1 MMNVPAQ
8 VECTNQVYSKAI
20 DLVSANSFLGWRQL
34 SKQVW
39 SNARES
45 LVQLGQNEL
54 LSEPRLEHTED
65 FVDKAVESISPL
77 ISLALAG
84 VESGTEQLK
93 DQKTVFLDLLSVSDS
108 DLSPFLTWE
117 QLRHTLGY
125 GYHSLHG
132 ALCLDMGQIDLAL
145 DLARVKVDLYRAG
158 DFREVW
164 EESALV
170 GWSQLLGKNH
180 CTKGWQ
186 YIASAYER
194 WKWLSP
200 IFADDLKYRTSL
212 VAYYLALHIHELA
225 SVIAS
230 GRQEILRKDPGSW
243 NWPWEFRIPLSFLS
257 EDRDVNERAISRL
270 RHSPGV
276 TELWTS
282 LDVTRAKMEDSW
294 DNWLRACKVWLS
306 KVYESSLPEVHHK
319 HFFENF

>member
-39 SNARES
+39 PNARES

-54 LSEPRLEHTED
+54 LPEPRLEHKQD

-108 DLSPFLTWE
+108 DLNPFLTWE
-117 QLRHTLGY
+117 RLRHTLGY
-125 GYHSLHG
+125 VYHSLHG
-132 ALCLDMGQIDLAL
+132 ALCLDTGQIDLAL
-145 DLARVKVDLYRAG
+145 DLARIKVELYRAG
-158 DFREVW
+158 DRREVW
-164 EESALV
+164 EEIPLV
-170 GWSQLLGKNH
+170 GWSQLIGEND
-180 CTKGWQ
+180 CTEGWK

-194 WKWLSP
+194 WNWLSP

-225 SVIAS
+225 SVIVLRRQGKSRTNFAS
-230 GRQEILRKDPGSW
+230 NL
-243 NWPWEFRIPLSFLS
+243 FVPLSFLS
-257 EDRDVNERAISRL
+257 EDRGVNERAISLL
-270 RHSPGV
+270 RHNPGV

-282 LDVTRAKMEDSW
+282 LDVTRAEMEDSW
-294 DNWLRACKVWLS
+294 DNWLRECKDWLNN
-306 KVYESSLPEVHHK
+306 VYESPRPEVHHK

>member
-8 VECTNQVYSKAI
+8 VECTNHVYSKAI
-20 DLVSANSFLGWRQL
+20 DLVSATSFLGWRQL

-39 SNARES
+39 LNARES

-54 LSEPRLEHTED
+54 LSEPRLEHKQD
-65 FVDKAVESISPL
+65 FVDKAVESISPF

-93 DQKTVFLDLLSVSDS
+93 DQKTVFLDLLTVSDS

-117 QLRHTLGY
+117 QLRYTLGY
-125 GYHSLHG
+125 VYHSLHG
-132 ALCLDMGQIDLAL
+132 ALCLDTGQIDLAL

-158 DFREVW
+158 NFREVW

-194 WKWLSP
+194 WEWLSP

-225 SVIAS
+225 SVIVLRRQGKSRTNFAS
-230 GRQEILRKDPGSW
+230 NL
-243 NWPWEFRIPLSFLS
+243 FVPLSFLA
-257 EDRDVNERAISRL
+257 EDRDVNERAISLL
-270 RHSPGV
+270 RHNPGV

-282 LDVTRAKMEDSW
+282 LDVTRAEMEDSW
-294 DNWLRACKVWLS
+294 DNWLRECKDWLNN
-306 KVYESSLPEVHHK
+306 VYEFPRPEVHHR

>member
-8 VECTNQVYSKAI
+8 VECTNQVYSEAI
-20 DLVSANSFLGWRQL
+20 DLVSANNFVGWRQL

-39 SNARES
+39 PNARES

-54 LSEPRLEHTED
+54 LPEQRLEHTED

-108 DLSPFLTWE
+108 DLNPFLTWE
-117 QLRHTLGY
+117 RLRHTLGY

-170 GWSQLLGKNH
+170 GWSQLLGKNR

-194 WKWLSP
+194 WEWLSP

-225 SVIAS
+225 SVIVLRRQGKSRTNFAS
-230 GRQEILRKDPGSW
+230 NL
-243 NWPWEFRIPLSFLS
+243 FVPLSFLS
-257 EDRDVNERAISRL
+257 EDRDVNERAISLL
-270 RHSPGV
+270 RHNPGV
-276 TELWTS
+276 TKLWTS
-282 LDVTRAKMEDSW
+282 LDVTRAEMEDSW
-294 DNWLRACKVWLS
+294 DNWLCECKDWLNN
-306 KVYESSLPEVHHK
+306 VYESPRPEVHHR